1 MSANLLSIRHFTR
14 DDIPFGMEM
23 KNLAGWNQLTA
34 DWERFVA
41 WEPGGCFVAEYD
53 GAGAGTAITINYNN
67 RFGWVGMVLVHPDMR
82 RKGIGTALLDAC
94 IGYLEGCGV
103 DAVKLDATP
112 MGKQLYDTI
121 GFHDEYLI
129 ERHQAVAPSC
139 DVPGCVAAFGDE
151 HLESV
156 LEMDLRAFGAD
167 RGRVI
172 RGLLADPGA
181 PAFVCMD
188 GGTVTGYALGRQGMH
203 ADSIGPWCAGDP
215 DSARSLL
222 QAALNARAGKSV
234 FMDISLAN
242 AHVLEMV
249 ASFGFEK
256 QRHLI
261 RQFRGTNTWPGDTHL
276 VYGIAGPE
284 IG

>member
-1 MSANLLSIRHFTR
+1 MSASSVTIRTFTR
-14 DDIPFGMEM
+14 EDIPFGMEL
-23 KNLAGWNQLTA
+23 KNLAGWNQLPD

-41 WEPGGCFVAEYD
+41 WEPEGCFVAQHEGTD
-53 GAGAGTAITINYNN
+53 AGTAITINYDN

-94 IGYLEGCGV
+94 IDYLEGCGV

-121 GFHDEYLI
+121 GFKDEYLI
-129 ERHQAVAPSC
+129 ERQQATAPDC
-139 DVPGCVAAFGDE
+139 RVPDCIAPLTEA
-151 HLESV
+151 HLDAV
-156 LEMDLRAFGAD
+156 LAMDFRAFGAD

-172 RGLLADPGA
+172 RALLADPGA
-181 PAFVCMD
+181 PAFVCLD
-188 GGTVTGYALGRQGMH
+188 GGEVAGYTLGRRGMH
-203 ADSIGPWCAGDP
+203 ADSIGPWCATGP
-215 DSARSLL
+215 DAALALL
-222 QAALNARAGKSV
+222 QAALAARAGKPV

-242 AHVLEMV
+242 SHVLQMV
-249 ASFGFEK
+249 SEFGFEK

-261 RQFRGTNTWPGDTHL
+261 RQFRGRNTSPGETGL
-276 VYGIAGPE
+276 VYAIAGPE